1 MMAKRDY
8 YDVLGLSRSV
18 TQEEIKKAYKKL
30 AFQYHPDRN
39 PGNAQAEEKF
49 KEINE
54 AYQILRDSD
63 RRAQYD
69 SFGHMSNE
77 GLFSEAG
84 FSGDFNDLFE
94 NLFDEVFNAGRRRR
108 PERGRDLKY
117 NLELTFEEAAFGV
130 EKEITIPKR
139 NFCSECGG
147 RGAAPGGESVCMVCG
162 GKGAIKYSEGF
173 FALSRTCTSCRG
185 AGRIIKKPC
194 SMCRGEGFIVSES
207 KVKVK
212 VPAGVSQS
220 ARLRIRGEG
229 EAGGFGAPGG
239 DLYIEIYVKE
249 HPFFKRQGK
258 DLFCEIPVSFVN
270 AALGTEIEVPTLNG
284 KTTIK
289 MSPGTQSGQTFR
301 LKDKGLPSLNGRG
314 KGDIYVKVNVEVPVN
329 LNSRQRELLE
339 EFVKA
344 GEGNENPTV
353 RNFFEK
359 FRELFG

>member
-1 MMAKRDY
+1 MPKRDY
-8 YDVLGLSRSV
+8 YEVLGLSRSV
-18 TQEEIKKAYKKL
+18 THEEIKKAYKKL

-39 PGNAQAEEKF
+39 PENTQAEERF

-54 AYQILRDSD
+54 AYQVLSDSEK
-63 RRAQYD
+63 RAQYD

-77 GLFSEAG
+77 GLFSDVG

-130 EKEITIPKR
+130 EKEILIPKR
-139 NFCSECGG
+139 VFCSECGG
-147 RGAAPGGESVCMVCG
+147 RGAAPGGEAVCMVCG

-185 AGRIIKKPC
+185 AGRVIKKPC
-194 SMCRGEGFIVSES
+194 SRCRGEGFISSEN

-212 VPAGVSQS
+212 VPAGVSDG

-229 EAGGFGAPGG
+229 EVGVFGGPGG
-239 DLYIEIYVKE
+239 DLYIEIYVSE
-249 HPFFKRQGK
+249 HPFFKREGK
-258 DLFCEIPVSFVN
+258 DVFCEIPVSFVQ
-270 AALGTEIEVPTLNG
+270 ASLGTEIEVPTLDG

-289 MSPGTQSGQTFR
+289 VPPGTQPGHTFR
-301 LKDKGLPSLNGRG
+301 LKDKGVSSLNGKGRG
-314 KGDIYVKVNVEVPVN
+314 DLYVKINVEVPVN

-339 EFVKA
+339 EFTKA
-344 GEGNENPTV
+344 SEGNENPTV
-353 RNFFEK
+353 KNFFEK
-359 FRELFG
+359 FRELFL